1 MIYSLPRHELDKL
14 PSASSLTWSSG
25 DSQFMWQGSVEPS
38 YPNSEINGVTLGAK
52 RVSKVQRFM
61 LPFKIRPIP
70 AHKKKINCW
79 ACFVLEKKSI
89 MVLANDPIT
98 LWIAGCPR
106 HTPHG
111 LLTSAVLSCIS
122 IGFCLGLRLKPPFI
136 FPSLL
141 SNLRSL
147 LLFPKITVSVWTN

>member
-70 AHKKKINCW
+70 AHKKKINHGSCQCSHYSLDGGVPPAHPPW
-79 ACFVLEKKSI
+79 PVDI
-89 MVLANDPIT
+89 
-98 LWIAGCPR
+98 GCIELHFHR
-106 HTPHG
+106 
-111 LLTSAVLSCIS
+111 
-122 IGFCLGLRLKPPFI
+122 
-136 FPSLL
+136 LL
-141 SNLRSL
+141 SW
-147 LLFPKITVSVWTN
+147 FKIETTFYIPFSS